1 MTVLFKL
8 EGCVAAMMMK
18 TYVGAIFF
26 FVVSFL
32 MMTRAPLVFA
42 YGGGGEGLQRPSC
55 IPPSF
60 SEESPQ
66 KDAVLPAF
74 SEFSFIASPNTKR
87 STVVVKINGQVMDV
101 TITEKRD
108 GGSLVTGRLPN
119 PINQEGFVTISIS
132 AASTP
137 DCRKNYV
144 YRVKISGKEKEK
156 GAALAQ

>member
-1 MTVLFKL
+1 
-8 EGCVAAMMMK
+8 MMMK

-26 FVVSFL
+26 FVISSFL
-32 MMTRAPLVFA
+32 MMTQVPLVFA
-42 YGGGGEGLQRPSC
+42 YGGGGGGLQRPSC

-74 SEFSFIASPNTKR
+74 SEFSFVASANTKKP
-87 STVVVKINGQVMDV
+87 TIVVKINGQAMDA

-108 GGSLVTGRLPN
+108 GGLLVTGRLPN
-119 PINQEGFVTISIS
+119 PVNQEGFVTISIS